1 MASLKRVLV
10 VIGSGGM
17 GIASARRLVGGRT
30 LILADASEKRL
41 QSALTT
47 LRDEGYSPSGHIVDV
62 SSSTAV
68 ERFAK
73 EASQNGAL
81 DVIVHTA
88 GVSPETATTKQI
100 YDINLVGTANV
111 IDAFQ
116 PHLGVGTSMVCIASM
131 AGPMAMGS
139 ISAELQKHFA
149 LAPTASLLSHSELSD
164 SVDPGIA
171 YSISKAANIL
181 RVHATATAFGQKG
194 GRINSISP
202 GLVYTPMG
210 KAVAEGPVGKMMEA
224 VVSASGT
231 KRIGMMQTYERDE
244 KLLNQFQG
252 TSDDVA
258 AAVAFLAGPESS
270 FITGGDILVDG
281 GNHTHSELAV
291 WG

>member
-17 GIASARRLVGGRT
+17 GIASARRLAGGRT
-30 LILADASEKRL
+30 VMLADASEKHL

-62 SSSTAV
+62 TSSTAL
-68 ERFAK
+68 EKFAK
-73 EASQNGAL
+73 EASENGAL

-88 GVSPETATTKQI
+88 GVGPETATTKQI

-131 AGPMAMGS
+131 AGHLTMDS
-139 ISAELQKHFA
+139 ISAELRKHFA

-164 SVDPGIA
+164 NVDPGVA

-181 RVHATATAFGQKG
+181 RVHATATAYGQKG
-194 GRINSISP
+194 ARINSISP

-210 KAVAEGPVGKMMEA
+210 KTVAEGPVGKMMEA
-224 VVSASGT
+224 VVSASGM
-231 KRIGMMQTYERDE
+231 KRIGMMHKYDRDGG
-244 KLLNQFQG
+244 LLNQF
-252 TSDDVA
+252 
-258 AAVAFLAGPESS
+258 
-270 FITGGDILVDG
+270 
-281 GNHTHSELAV
+281 
-291 WG
+291 